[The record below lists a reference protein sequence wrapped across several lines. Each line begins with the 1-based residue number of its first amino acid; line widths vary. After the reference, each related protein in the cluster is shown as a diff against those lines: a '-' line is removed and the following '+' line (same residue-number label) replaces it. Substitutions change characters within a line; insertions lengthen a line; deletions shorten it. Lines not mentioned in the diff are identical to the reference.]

1 MGGGLNSTSLAAT
14 SYVRFKKKKPLLQ
27 PRDFAMLT
35 TNEDQLLN
43 EPKLPIIL
51 ELPKPSK
58 HCEMSSLS
66 DNSGLEERSEQT
78 AVASVDCARLLI
90 RGHPGLGMG

>member
-14 SYVRFKKKKPLLQ
+14 SHVRFKKKKLLSQ
-27 PRDFAMLT
+27 PRDFAIRT

-58 HCEMSSLS
+58 RCEMSSLS
-66 DNSGLEERSEQT
+66 SLVGQQRTGSEK
-78 AVASVDCARLLI
+78 
-90 RGHPGLGMG
+90 